1 MNPMKISWLTTV
13 MLLAVWLSFENVKAA
28 SNDTTAY
35 LATVG
40 TSNDT
45 NSSSTTV
52 TTTINASN
60 SNTTTIASSTTAG
73 GTTTASSANH
83 QQSVIMPLSIL
94 SGVILSFLIGYT

>member
-1 MNPMKISWLTTV
+1 MKISWLTTV

-28 SNDTTAY
+28 NDTTAY